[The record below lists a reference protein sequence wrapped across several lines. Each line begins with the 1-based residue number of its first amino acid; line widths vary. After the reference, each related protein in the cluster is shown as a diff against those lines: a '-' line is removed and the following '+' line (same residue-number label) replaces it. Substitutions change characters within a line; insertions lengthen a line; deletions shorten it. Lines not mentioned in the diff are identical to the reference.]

1 MSGSTNFIDTLIY
14 DLKAN
19 MTIIKTILPTV
30 SEDGFAHIIFLT
42 IFGVLLIIPII
53 SLLFRRQLISQKKKK
68 YRIWGE
74 IFSKTQIFISIFGI
88 VLLLLSYKYLPK
100 THFPILIFAITIMA
114 YMIYSGI
121 KIKRAFIYR
130 KTFQY
135 DAINHSIQVA
145 ILIIIGIFI
154 IFIVWLFGIKDSSSF
169 VPFSI
174 FAALI
179 SWIFKDSIQ
188 GVIAYIYLRSNGLL
202 HIGDWIQIP
211 ELNIDGTV
219 TDISLITLT
228 VRNWDTTTSN
238 VAISKLQTN
247 SFKNNQ
253 EMLNGNT
260 EGRRMYRSFTIDSSS
275 ISALDK
281 QQITL
286 LKLKLQDLGIDTYFL
301 QKATENKSEILNL
314 QLFRIYLRH
323 WLTNHHEISHLPRL
337 LVRIMEP
344 SPEGIPIQIYAFIRK
359 YNLYQFELVQ
369 SEISEYAILSMSWF
383 GLRLY
388 QQPASKDVKDFVNI
402 INSKKDK

>member
-1 MSGSTNFIDTLIY
+1 
-14 DLKAN
+14 
-19 MTIIKTILPTV
+19 
-30 SEDGFAHIIFLT
+30 
-42 IFGVLLIIPII
+42 
-53 SLLFRRQLISQKKKK
+53 
-68 YRIWGE
+68 
-74 IFSKTQIFISIFGI
+74 
-88 VLLLLSYKYLPK
+88 
-100 THFPILIFAITIMA
+100 MA

-286 LKLKLQDLGIDTYFL
+286 LKQKLQDLGIDTYFL

-388 QQPASKDVKDFVNI
+388 QQPASKDIKDFVNI